1 MLCCFKFRFL
11 NKACIYEDADQELT
25 RDGRARDPWKLCTV
39 DQVEDL
45 KSLLKVIPIWSAGV
59 IAFVNMSQGSFSVL
73 QAESMDRKITTN
85 FEIPAGS
92 FGTFSLLCLALWVPF
107 YDGIILPIASRIN
120 GKPSNLSTKQR
131 IGGGIF
137 VSFLAMVV
145 TALVEG
151 IRRSNGGQENVSRR
165 MSALCL
171 LPQYCLMGIM
181 EALVAIA
188 QSEFF
193 IAELPKSM
201 WSIASSLCSVEISV
215 ANVFASFLMT
225 AIDDFTKRG
234 DGHES
239 WVSSN
244 LDKGHFDY
252 YFWVLSG
259 LSFLNFL
266 YYLFC
271 CWSYGPCKDEQ
282 QKRSSRKDG
291 EADDLLV

>member
-1 MLCCFKFRFL
+1 MTK
-11 NKACIYEDADQELT
+11 
-25 RDGRARDPWKLCTV
+25 DGSSRDPWRLCTV

-45 KSLLKVIPIWSAGV
+45 KSLLKVIPIWSTGV

-73 QAESMDRKITTN
+73 QAESTDRKITTN

-92 FGTFSLLCLALWVPF
+92 FGTFSVLCLALWIPL
-107 YDGIILPIASRIN
+107 YDRIILPIASRIK
-120 GKPSNLSTKQR
+120 GKPKYFSTKQR

-137 VSFLAMVV
+137 VSLLTVVV

-151 IRRSNGGQENVSRR
+151 IRRSHGGEENVGRR
-165 MSALCL
+165 MSALWL

-181 EALVAIA
+181 EALIAVA

-193 IAELPKSM
+193 ITELPKSM
-201 WSIASSLCSVEISV
+201 WSIATSLCSVEISV
-215 ANVFASFLMT
+215 ANMLASFLMT
-225 AIDDFTKRG
+225 TIDDVTKRG
-234 DGHES
+234 DEHES

-252 YFWVLSG
+252 YFWALSG
-259 LSFLNFL
+259 LSLLNFL

-271 CWSYGPCKDEQ
+271 CWSYGPCRGEQ
-282 QKRSSRKDG
+282 QKKASSRDG
-291 EADDLLV
+291 EAHHLLV